1 MFKKRSTLSKLWLKF
16 SDKPKYKTYKWEYQN
31 YKAAE
36 YTNFLLGSE
45 RLTNINAI
53 KSLTST
59 TKHLNV
65 SHSGNAGDIIYA
77 LPTLKRIYEITGAKI
92 NLYLILGKPLK
103 LSSNL
108 THPLGNV
115 MLNEAMANMLIPLL
129 AQQSYIN
136 QCESYESQK
145 IHIDLDYFRAGI
157 IRQDRGNIARW
168 CSYITGVSPQLWKQW
183 ITVSPSSSFEDT
195 IVIARSSRYRN
206 KIIDYS
212 FLKKYPVLK
221 FVGVKDE
228 FEDMKRCLPNLEWIQ
243 VSDFLELAKIIAACK
258 LFIGNQSFPYSI
270 AEGLKIPRVLEVCF
284 DVINVVPEGENG
296 YDFLFQDHFESL
308 VEELYNLS

>member
-16 SDKPKYKTYKWEYQN
+16 SDRSQYKTYKWEYQN
-31 YKAAE
+31 YKVAE
-36 YTNFLLGSE
+36 YSNFLLGSE

-53 KSLTST
+53 KALTDS

-77 LPTLKRIYEITGAKI
+77 LPTLKRIQEITGAKI
-92 NLYLILGKPLK
+92 NLYFILGKPLK
-103 LSSNL
+103 LSNNL

-115 MLNEAMANMLIPLL
+115 MLNQNMANMLIPLV
-129 AQQSYIN
+129 AQQPYIN
-136 QCESYESQK
+136 QCETYNNQN
-145 IHIDLDYFRAGI
+145 IHIDLDYFRAGL

-168 CSYITGVSPQLWKQW
+168 CSYITGVSPQLWKKW
-183 ITVSPSSSFEDT
+183 ITVTPSTSFKDS
-195 IVIARSSRYRN
+195 IIIARSSRYRN
-206 KIIDYS
+206 EIIDYS
-212 FLKKYPVLK
+212 FLEKYPILK

-228 FEDMKRCLPNLEWIQ
+228 FLDMKRYLPNLEW
-243 VSDFLELAKIIAACK
+243 VEVGDFFELAKIIAGCK
-258 LFIGNQSFPYSI
+258 VFIGNQSFPYSI
-270 AEGLKIPRVLEVCF
+270 AEGLKTPRILEVCF
-284 DVINVVPEGENG
+284 EVINVVPEGENG